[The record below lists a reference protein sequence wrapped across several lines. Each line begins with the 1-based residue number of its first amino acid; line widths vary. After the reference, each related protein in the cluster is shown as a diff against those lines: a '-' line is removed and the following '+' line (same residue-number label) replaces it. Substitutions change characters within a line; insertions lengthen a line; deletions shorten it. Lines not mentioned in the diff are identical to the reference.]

1 MRILCLYGNNCALE
15 LFKWLENQGHVI
27 FLCKERLD
35 KDWCEEQNFDL
46 TISYTY
52 RYILTEEII
61 TALKNN
67 VVNIHNSL
75 LPWNRGA
82 DPNLWSII
90 EETPRGVT
98 LHYVD
103 TGLDKGFIIAQELVQ
118 DINDKETLSS
128 TYNNLDRAAKSLFKR
143 AFSVYDFWPSLK
155 KQCIGKGSYHSL
167 SDGEKIK
174 ALINSYN
181 LSVAEYKKKL
191 APQTVRKLVSTAI
204 NTYLQLLF
212 YMWEVAA

>member
-1 MRILCLYGNNCALE
+1 MKILCLYGNNCALE
-15 LFKWLENQGHVI
+15 LFKWLEEQGHVI
-27 FLCKERLD
+27 FLCQERLD
-35 KDWCEEQNFDL
+35 KGWCEEQSFDL
-46 TISYTY
+46 TVSYTY

-61 TALKNN
+61 TALNNN

-128 TYNNLDRAAKSLFKR
+128 TYNNLDRTAKSLFKR
-143 AFSVYDFWPSLK
+143 AFSVYEFWPSLK
-155 KQCIGKGSYHSL
+155 KQCLGNGSYHSL
-167 SDGEKIK
+167 QDGEKIK
-174 ALINSYN
+174 APISSYN
-181 LSVAEYKKKL
+181 LLVSEYK
-191 APQTVRKLVSTAI
+191 A
-204 NTYLQLLF
+204 QLKI
-212 YMWEVAA
+212 YPPPI

>member
-15 LFKWLENQGHVI
+15 LFKWLENQGHAI

-191 APQTVRKLVSTAI
+191 APPPDVI
-204 NTYLQLLF
+204 IPLQLLF
-212 YMWEVAA
+212 IWGRLRHE